1 MKPNDMLQGLAM
13 IRGRWLYLAGALA
26 VTGLFGAALYLQY
39 VLREEPCPLCMLQRV
54 IFIVIGALFL
64 AAAIHNPGRIGR
76 RIYAALIALFALG
89 GIATASR
96 HIWLQ
101 HLPQDQVPACGPGLD
116 YLLQNFPLAEV
127 WQELMHGSGE
137 CAEKGW
143 TFLTLG
149 IPEWSLLCYVL
160 LGAWAI
166 LIAMKKPPAGGS
178 F

>member
-1 MKPNDMLQGLAM
+1 MNKPATILKNTSN
-13 IRGRWLYLAGALA
+13 RWLYLAGALVVA
-26 VTGLFGAALYLQY
+26 CLFSAALYLQY

-54 IFIVIGALFL
+54 IFIVIGVLFL
-64 AAAIHNPGRIGR
+64 VAALHHPLRLGA
-76 RIYAALIALFALG
+76 RIYSALIALFALG
-89 GIATASR
+89 GIATAAR

-101 HLPQDQVPACGPGLD
+101 HLPKDQVPACGPGLD

-149 IPEWSLLCYVL
+149 IPEWSLLWYVL
-160 LGAWAI
+160 LGVLAVV
-166 LIAMKKPPAGGS
+166 AGWRQCS
-178 F
+178 VW